1 MSAGGRVDGRGL
13 DGRGLDG
20 CVLVEAPWLM
30 SLSVVGDDAVEY
42 LQGRLS
48 CDVAGLAPGQGAHAL
63 LLTRQGRVQELLAVY
78 RRADDLLLVVDRG
91 RADSVMA
98 ALEEFIVADDVEFES
113 CEQAGSLLLTGQDAP
128 ALLAGAASDFSERDL
143 SELNLSGLALNL
155 RRRADLCVP
164 SFELLPGPGSDPAQL
179 SAALEELGAS
189 KGEPALLD
197 RMRIESG
204 TPAVGVDVDEQR
216 MAIEA
221 RLEWAIHFA
230 KGCYVGQEVI
240 ERSVS
245 RGRVNHLLG
254 LLQIDPAGAAVH
266 AAELVGLQVAGGSPA
281 DVVTSVSMGA
291 GGDSEAVLALAYL
304 PAAMAETGSV
314 VELERDGVVLA
325 RATVVEW
332 PRPHVLAG
340 RQSPA

>member
-1 MSAGGRVDGRGL
+1 MSAGGTVDGRGL
-13 DGRGLDG
+13 DVRGLDG
-20 CVLVEAPWLM
+20 CVLVEAPCLM
-30 SLSVVGDDAVEY
+30 SLAVVGGDAVEY
-42 LQGRLS
+42 LHGRLS

-113 CEQAGSLLLTGQDAP
+113 CEQAGSLLLTGQNAP
-128 ALLAGAASDFSERDL
+128 ALLAGAVSDFL
-143 SELNLSGLALNL
+143 ELNLSGLALSL

-179 SAALEELGAS
+179 CAVLQELGAS
-189 KGEPALLD
+189 MGEPALLD

-245 RGRVNHLLG
+245 RGRVNHLLC
-254 LLQIDPAGAAVH
+254 LLQIDPAGVAGDAAGV
-266 AAELVGLQVAGGSPA
+266 VGLQVAGGSPA
-281 DVVTSVSMGA
+281 DIVTSVSMGT
-291 GGDSEAVLALAYL
+291 GGDSEADLALAYL
-304 PAAMAETGSV
+304 PAAMAEAGRV
-314 VELERDGVVLA
+314 VELESEGVVLV

-332 PRPHVLAG
+332 PRPRVLAG

>member
-1 MSAGGRVDGRGL
+1 MSAGGTVDGRGL

-30 SLSVVGDDAVEY
+30 SLAVVGDDAVEY
-42 LQGRLS
+42 LHGRLS

-113 CEQAGSLLLTGQDAP
+113 CEQAGSLLLTGQNAP
-128 ALLAGAASDFSERDL
+128 ALLAGAVSDFL
-143 SELNLSGLALNL
+143 ELNLSGLALSL

-189 KGEPALLD
+189 MGEPALLD

-245 RGRVNHLLG
+245 RGRVNHLVS
-254 LLQIDPAGAAVH
+254 LLQIDPAGAAVD
-266 AAELVGLQVAGGSPA
+266 AAEVVGLQVAGGSPA

-291 GGDSEAVLALAYL
+291 GGDSEAALALAYL
-304 PAAMAETGSV
+304 PAAMAEAGSV
-314 VELERDGVVLA
+314 VELESDGGVLV

-332 PRPHVLAG
+332 PRPRVLSG

>member
-1 MSAGGRVDGRGL
+1 MSAGGTV

-20 CVLVEAPWLM
+20 CVLVEAPCLM
-30 SLSVVGDDAVEY
+30 SLAVVGDDAVEY
-42 LQGRLS
+42 LHGRLS

-78 RRADDLLLVVDRG
+78 RRAEDLLLVVDRG

-113 CEQAGSLLLTGQDAP
+113 CEQAGSLLLLGQNAP
-128 ALLAGAASDFSERDL
+128 ALLAGAASDFSE
-143 SELNLSGLALNL
+143 LNLSGLDLSL

-164 SFELLPGPGSDPAQL
+164 SFELLPGPGSDLAEL
-179 SAALEELGAS
+179 SAALQELGAS
-189 KGEPALLD
+189 MGEPAFLD
-197 RMRIESG
+197 RMRIKSG
-204 TPAVGVDVDEQR
+204 MPAVGVDVDEQR

-245 RGRVNHLLG
+245 RGRVNHLLC
-254 LLQIDPAGAAVH
+254 LLQIDPASAALD
-266 AAELVGLQVAGGSPA
+266 AAEVAGLQVAGGSPA
-281 DVVTSVSMGA
+281 DIVTSVSMGG
-291 GGDSEAVLALAYL
+291 GGDSEAALALAYL
-304 PAAMAETGSV
+304 PAAMAEAGSV
-314 VELERDGVVLA
+314 VELESDGVVIV
-325 RATVVEW
+325 RATVAEW
-332 PRPHVLAG
+332 PRPRVLAG

>member
-1 MSAGGRVDGRGL
+1 MSAGGMVDGRGP
-13 DGRGLDG
+13 GG

-30 SLSVVGDDAVEY
+30 SLAVVGDDAVEY
-42 LQGRLS
+42 LHGRLS

-98 ALEEFIVADDVEFES
+98 ALEEFIVADDVEFEP
-113 CEQAGSLLLTGQDAP
+113 CERAGSLLLTGQNAP
-128 ALLAGAASDFSERDL
+128 ALLAGAASDFSE
-143 SELNLSGLALNL
+143 LNLSGLALSL

-189 KGEPALLD
+189 VGEPALLD

-245 RGRVNHLLG
+245 RGRVNHLLS
-254 LLQIDPAGAAVH
+254 LLQIDPAGAAVD
-266 AAELVGLQVAGGSPA
+266 AAEVVGLQVAGGNPA
-281 DVVTSVSMGA
+281 DVVTSVSMSA
-291 GGDSEAVLALAYL
+291 GGASAAALALAYL

-314 VELERDGVVLA
+314 VELESDGVVLA